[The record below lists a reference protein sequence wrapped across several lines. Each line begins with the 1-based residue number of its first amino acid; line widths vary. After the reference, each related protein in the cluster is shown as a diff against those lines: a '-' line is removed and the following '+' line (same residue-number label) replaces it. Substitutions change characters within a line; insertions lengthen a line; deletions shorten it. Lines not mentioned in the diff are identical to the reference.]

1 VPQQSHLH
9 CARSPLD
16 APPMSKLPTITITTK
31 PTADAGT
38 VAAVLV

>member
-1 VPQQSHLH
+1 
-9 CARSPLD
+9 
-16 APPMSKLPTITITTK
+16 MSKLPTITITTK